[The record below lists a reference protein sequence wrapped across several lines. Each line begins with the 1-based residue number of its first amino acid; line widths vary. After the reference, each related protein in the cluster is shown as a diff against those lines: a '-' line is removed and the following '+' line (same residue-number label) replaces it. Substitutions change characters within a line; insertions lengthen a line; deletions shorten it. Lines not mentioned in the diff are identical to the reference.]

1 MERTVHSVSNRLG
14 CSRTFFGQPL
24 VGLPQA
30 AKGQWLNSATFMLD
44 LDLIGAINDYRFKLT
59 FSEDGKSLK
68 ASLTERTGLTDE
80 QFQGVLSQ

>member
-1 MERTVHSVSNRLG
+1 
-14 CSRTFFGQPL
+14 
-24 VGLPQA
+24 
-30 AKGQWLNSATFMLD
+30 MLD

-80 QFQGVLSQ
+80 QFQGVLSQEHLCSTTSASPSANC